1 MAIDIKYQPEK
12 EYVLIAVKG
21 ISSIEEFKTIL
32 DTITQSEEY
41 PPNINTLW
49 DVREQDFS
57 SISLESMKSL
67 IQISNNYPERGT
79 AKVAFI
85 VKGNLAYGMMRMYE
99 TFSSFEGLNLRQ
111 HLRVFK
117 NFSEGEKWLLME

>member
-21 ISSIEEFKTIL
+21 MSSIEEFKTIL
-32 DTITQSEEY
+32 DTITQSEQY

-67 IQISNNYPERGT
+67 IEKITMLKINKKICRTMSRVLIKLSALIDVT
-79 AKVAFI
+79 S
-85 VKGNLAYGMMRMYE
+85 YG
-99 TFSSFEGLNLRQ
+99 
-111 HLRVFK
+111 LRVAR
-117 NFSEGEKWLLME
+117 